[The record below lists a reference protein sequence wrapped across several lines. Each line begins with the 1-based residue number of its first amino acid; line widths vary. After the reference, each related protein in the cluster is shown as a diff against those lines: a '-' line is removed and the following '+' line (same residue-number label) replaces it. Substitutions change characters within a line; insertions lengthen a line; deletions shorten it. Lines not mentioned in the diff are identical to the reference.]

1 MKEKDLELERINPR
15 NRELEEQVKQ
25 LKLEACIL
33 QSKAK
38 HKEAMVKSLRKSLQQ
53 VVVQGREQNKK
64 GCGDSE
70 ADDEE

>member
-1 MKEKDLELERINPR
+1 MLSMIEESVLRKMKEKDLELERINPR

-25 LKLEACIL
+25 LKLEACIF

-53 VVVQGREQNKK
+53 DVV
-64 GCGDSE
+64 
-70 ADDEE
+70 

>member
-1 MKEKDLELERINPR
+1 MKENDLELERINLR

-53 VVVQGREQNKK
+53 AVV
-64 GCGDSE
+64 
-70 ADDEE
+70 